1 MRYITGI
8 LIAIGLVVLTII
20 LIVKALS
27 GGGGGSSNAPT
38 QIDLNSYASTSA
50 VMQMTI
56 DGPVNADK
64 THNQIRVTVGRDE
77 TTLDI
82 LKGYRGNVVSTKTFA
97 NNQAAY
103 TQFLHSLNVA
113 GFTKGNIDPNVRD
126 ERGYCP
132 TGERFIFEAISGGQD
147 VMRWWKT
154 SCNQGNF
161 RGQSDVIRA
170 LFKAQVPN
178 YNLLTVKAQLY

>member
-8 LIAIGLVVLTII
+8 LIAIGLVILTII
-20 LIVKALS
+20 LIIKAFS
-27 GGGGGSSNAPT
+27 GGGGPANTPT

-77 TTLDI
+77 TTLQI
-82 LKGYRGNVVSTKTFA
+82 LKGYQGSVVSTKTFA
-97 NNQAAY
+97 NNQDSY
-103 TQFLHSLNVA
+103 TQFLHALNVA
-113 GFTKGNIDPNVRD
+113 GFTKGNTDPSVRD

-154 SCNQGNF
+154 SCSEGNF
-161 RGQSDVIRA
+161 RGKSDVVRA
-170 LFKAQVPN
+170 LFKAQVPD

>member
-20 LIVKALS
+20 LIVKAL
-27 GGGGGSSNAPT
+27 GGGGGSSEAPR

-82 LKGYRGNVVSTKTFA
+82 LKGYQGNVVSTKTFA
-97 NNQAAY
+97 NNQDSYA
-103 TQFLHSLNVA
+103 QFLHALNVA
-113 GFTKGNIDPNVRD
+113 GFTKGNTDPNLRD

-132 TGERFIFEAISGGQD
+132 TGERFIFKAISGDQD
-147 VMRWWKT
+147 VMRWWKS
-154 SCNQGNF
+154 SCGQGNF
-161 RGQSDVIRA
+161 RGRSDVIRI
-170 LFKAQVPN
+170 LFKAQVPD
-178 YNLLTVKAQLY
+178 YTRLTLKTHLY

>member
-8 LIAIGLVVLTII
+8 LIAIGLVILTII
-20 LIVKALS
+20 LIIKAFS
-27 GGGGGSSNAPT
+27 GGGSTSNAPA

-64 THNQIRVTVGRDE
+64 THSQIRVTVGRDE

-82 LKGYRGNVVSTKTFA
+82 MKGYQGSVVSTKTFA

-103 TQFLHSLNVA
+103 TQFLHALNVA
-113 GFTKGNIDPNVRD
+113 GFTKGNVDPNVRD

-132 TGERFIFEAISGGQD
+132 NGERFIFEAVSGGQD

-154 SCNQGNF
+154 SCAEGNF
-161 RGQSDVIRA
+161 RGKSDVIRS
-170 LFKAQVPN
+170 LFKAQVPD
-178 YNLLTVKAQLY
+178 YNMLTVKAQLY

>member
-8 LIAIGLVVLTII
+8 LIAIGLVILTII
-20 LIVKALS
+20 LIVKAFS
-27 GGGGGSSNAPT
+27 GGGSNPSVPT

-50 VMQMTI
+50 VMRMTI

-77 TTLDI
+77 TKLEL
-82 LKGYRGNVVSTKTFA
+82 LKGYEGKIVSTKTFA
-97 NNQAAY
+97 NNQNSY
-103 TQFLHSLNVA
+103 TQFLHALNVA
-113 GFTKGNIDPNVRD
+113 GFTKGNVDPNVRD

-132 TGERFIFEAISGGQD
+132 AGERFIFEAESGGQD

-154 SCNQGNF
+154 SCAEGNF
-161 RGQSDVIRA
+161 RGKSDVIRS
-170 LFKAQVPN
+170 LFKAQVPD
-178 YNLLTVKAQLY
+178 YNLLTVKSQLY